1 MKEIIK
7 LTDIKRDPNFMYYL
21 KGSEIIKFNRR
32 SRGEKIP
39 ILTIPDLKRD
49 PDYLYYVSS
58 NKEGLLTIERAKR
71 DTTSKAVKSLNWPR
85 TEED

>member
-7 LTDIKRDPNFMYYL
+7 VTDIKRDKNFMYYL
-21 KGSEIIKFNRR
+21 KGNQIIKFNRR
-32 SRGEKIP
+32 WRSEKIP
-39 ILTIPDLKRD
+39 ISTIPDLKRD
-49 PDYLYYVSS
+49 PNYLYFVSS

-71 DTTSKAVKSLNWPR
+71 DTTKKAIKGLNWVR